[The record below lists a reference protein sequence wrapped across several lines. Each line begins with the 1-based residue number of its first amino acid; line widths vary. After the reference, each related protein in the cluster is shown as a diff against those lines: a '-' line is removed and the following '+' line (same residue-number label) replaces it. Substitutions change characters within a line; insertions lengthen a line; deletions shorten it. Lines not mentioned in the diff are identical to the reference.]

1 VYDSDIKTGEARILS
16 SDHESG
22 KRLEGLGGVAAILT
36 FPLEDLD
43 DDAEDNKPL
52 DT

>member
-1 VYDSDIKTGEARILS
+1 LS

-22 KRLEGLGGVAAILT
+22 TRLEGLGGIAAILT

-43 DDAEDNKPL
+43 EDEDEEQDEEKEVFPNGTKQESII
-52 DT
+52 